1 MKSWFG
7 LRVVLGA
14 ALAATVAFSPVAAAP
29 ATGAHAASPAAAGTV
44 TPASCT
50 LGQKACP
57 IKIVF
62 ATGAYSAQASSHLL
76 SMKSARYFTFKAKK
90 NQELVVWVKG
100 AGPTRGTV
108 TFANGTSDGGPG
120 GRVFDGMVPASGKVT
135 IRVTE
140 DSMATQWSGKVTVI
154 VVAI

>member
-1 MKSWFG
+1 MKSGFG

-29 ATGAHAASPAAAGTV
+29 ATGAHAASPAAAGV

-62 ATGAYSAQASSHLL
+62 ATGAYSAQASSTLL
-76 SMKSARYFTFKAKK
+76 SMSSARYFTFKATK

-108 TFANGTSDGGPG
+108 GFAQP
-120 GRVFDGMVPASGKVT
+120 SGAA
-135 IRVTE
+135 R
-140 DSMATQWSGKVTVI
+140 SR
-154 VVAI
+154 